1 MPQVAYV
8 NGAYLDSR
16 LAAVHY
22 EDRGYQF
29 SDGVYEVILIRDGH
43 LIDAEPHLAR
53 LIRSLD
59 AIEIDAP
66 CSMNAL
72 GCIVD
77 EVRRR
82 NRVHNGLVYMQV
94 TRGAA
99 PRDHVFPK
107 AAKPTLVCTAKR
119 RNWPKPGGA
128 PRGVSAITT
137 PDDRWGRCDIKSVGL
152 LANVLA
158 KEKAKKAGAGEA
170 LFVSEDGVVREGGSS
185 NLYIVDDEG
194 IVWTHPLGPEIL
206 GGVTRATVLNLAE
219 KAQIRVRQEPFDVKT
234 LLSAKEAFVTSATSF
249 VKPITEVD
257 GAKIGDGD
265 VGPVAKRLYA
275 EYEQYTLEEPVH

>member
-1 MPQVAYV
+1 MPQVAYI
-8 NGAYLDSR
+8 NGAYVDSR
-16 LAAVHY
+16 LASVHY

-29 SDGVYEVILIRDGH
+29 SDGVYEVILIRDGR

-72 GCIVD
+72 GCIID
-77 EVRRR
+77 ETRRR

-94 TRGAA
+94 TRGVA

-107 AAKPTLVCTAKR
+107 AARPTLVCTAKR
-119 RNWPKPGGA
+119 RPWPEAGAAPKP
-128 PRGVSAITT
+128 VSAITT

-158 KEKAKKAGAGEA
+158 KEKARKAGAGEA
-170 LFVSEDGVVREGGSS
+170 LFVSADGTVTEGGSS
-185 NLYIVDDEG
+185 NLYIVDEAG
-194 IVWTHPLGPEIL
+194 VVWTHPLGPEIL

-219 KAQIRVRQEPFDVKT
+219 KAQIRVRQEAFDVKR
-234 LLSAKEAFVTSATSF
+234 LKSAKEAFVTSATSF
-249 VKPITEVD
+249 VKPITEID
-257 GAKIGDGD
+257 GAKIGDGG
-265 VGPVAKRLYA
+265 VGPVAKRLYSD
-275 EYEQYTLEEPVH
+275 YEQYTLAHDV